1 MAYMY
6 LSTDGLLW
14 SGTHSVTPIPTLLR
28 EGIATLLLLMSRYRL
43 KDDGRGGKALTVVA
57 IVDSGIVYHW
67 TLDL

>member
-6 LSTDGLLW
+6 LPLSTDGLLW
-14 SGTHSVTPIPTLLR
+14 SGTHSVTPIPTR

-43 KDDGRGGKALTVVA
+43 KDDGRGGEALTVVA